1 MPRGFRLRQNALRPY
16 FLPRRV
22 HNSFPT
28 DSFPLTFV
36 PNESGVRMRTQ
47 PRHLAAGERKLPV
60 PTIRCLSFM
69 PWVVFSLSLCPPS
82 LIGSKLH
89 LFKISILAF
98 VYARETIP
106 RAEMVNLFVTPPHV
120 ASQGSSEVTPST
132 LSRPSSLHSR
142 PPLMRSHLLQ
152 VRPCF
157 LECPVSGIPGS
168 MPASPGFSRSARLFL
183 RRSVCRAGQGS
194 AVVAGWRALRPMAVP
209 SVSPFTCQWG
219 GRSGPFPFW
228 TITNRVPVNVC
239 KHFFIRTFSFLLGK
253 YLGVEWLGPMVC
265 ARLTS
270 RHLQTISQRDRT
282 ILHSH
287 HQRTQFDLLHISPS
301 TWSGSSFRFLPFEQ
315 ACSM

>member
-1 MPRGFRLRQNALRPY
+1 MPRGFRLQQNALRPY
-16 FLPRRV
+16 FLPRGV

-98 VYARETIP
+98 VYTRETIP
-106 RAEMVNLFVTPPHV
+106 RAEMVNLFITPPHV

-142 PPLMRSHLLQ
+142 PPLMRSRLLQ

-194 AVVAGWRALRPMAVP
+194 AVVGSLPG
-209 SVSPFTCQWG
+209 G
-219 GRSGPFPFW
+219 GRSAPWPCRPFLRSPVSGVGVRVLSHSGPSLIEFP
-228 TITNRVPVNVC
+228 
-239 KHFFIRTFSFLLGK
+239 
-253 YLGVEWLGPMVC
+253 
-265 ARLTS
+265 
-270 RHLQTISQRDRT
+270 
-282 ILHSH
+282 
-287 HQRTQFDLLHISPS
+287 
-301 TWSGSSFRFLPFEQ
+301 
-315 ACSM
+315 

>member
-1 MPRGFRLRQNALRPY
+1 MPRGFRLQQNALRPY
-16 FLPRRV
+16 FLPRGV

-98 VYARETIP
+98 VYTRETIP
-106 RAEMVNLFVTPPHV
+106 QAEMVNLFITPTHV

-183 RRSVCRAGQGS
+183 RVRLPRGSGLRGRCR
-194 AVVAGWRALRPMAVP
+194 VAGAPPHGRAVRF
-209 SVSPFTCQWG
+209 SVHLSVGWAFG
-219 GRSGPFPFW
+219 SFP
-228 TITNRVPVNVC
+228 
-239 KHFFIRTFSFLLGK
+239 
-253 YLGVEWLGPMVC
+253 
-265 ARLTS
+265 
-270 RHLQTISQRDRT
+270 
-282 ILHSH
+282 ILDH
-287 HQRTQFDLLHISPS
+287 H
-301 TWSGSSFRFLPFEQ
+301 
-315 ACSM
+315 